1 MTMLRAVRDEEV
13 APQSVLTCTRLE
25 LALQTQALYA
35 AELMPGAPAI
45 GEPGRLQ
52 VLADFGDGDLA
63 LLDTATAFSVIAR
76 AGDGAHD
83 ELVVTTER
91 HIHVMR
97 SVPDARGWR
106 LVYVVLKIGRGTL
119 AETLNVIRRHIRRPG
134 RRTRK
139 PA

>member
-1 MTMLRAVRDEEV
+1 MLRAVGDEEA

-35 AELMPGAPAI
+35 AELMPGAD
-45 GEPGRLQ
+45 RLQ

-119 AETLNVIRRHIRRPG
+119 AETLNVIRRHVRRPG

>member
-1 MTMLRAVRDEEV
+1 MLRAVGDDEA
-13 APQSVLTCTRLE
+13 APQSMLTCTRLE

-35 AELMPGAPAI
+35 AELMPCSSASAD
-45 GEPGRLQ
+45 GEPDRLQ
-52 VLADFGDGDLA
+52 ILADFGDGDLA
-63 LLDTATAFSVIAR
+63 LLDTARAFSVIAR

-119 AETLNVIRRHIRRPG
+119 AETLNVIRRHVRRPG

>member
-1 MTMLRAVRDEEV
+1 MLRAVGDEEV

-25 LALQTQALYA
+25 LTLQTQALYV
-35 AELMPGAPAI
+35 AELMPDS

>member
-1 MTMLRAVRDEEV
+1 MLRAVGDEEA

-35 AELMPGAPAI
+35 AELMPGAN
-45 GEPGRLQ
+45 RLQ

-76 AGDGAHD
+76 A
-83 ELVVTTER
+83 V
-91 HIHVMR
+91 HVMR

-119 AETLNVIRRHIRRPG
+119 AETLNVIRRHVRRPG

>member
-1 MTMLRAVRDEEV
+1 MLRAVGDEEA

-35 AELMPGAPAI
+35 AELMPGAN
-45 GEPGRLQ
+45 RLQ

-119 AETLNVIRRHIRRPG
+119 AETLNVIRRHVRRPG

>member
-1 MTMLRAVRDEEV
+1 MLRAVGDDEA

-35 AELMPGAPAI
+35 AELMPGA
-45 GEPGRLQ
+45 GRLQ

-119 AETLNVIRRHIRRPG
+119 AETLNVIRRHVRRPG
-134 RRTRK
+134 RHARK

>member
-1 MTMLRAVRDEEV
+1 MLRAVGDDEA

-35 AELMPGAPAI
+35 AELMPGA
-45 GEPGRLQ
+45 GQLQ

-97 SVPDARGWR
+97 SVPDSRGWR
-106 LVYVVLKIGRGTL
+106 LVYIVLKIGRGNL
-119 AETLNVIRRHIRRPG
+119 AETLNVIRRHVRRPG
-134 RRTRK
+134 RHARK

>member
-1 MTMLRAVRDEEV
+1 MLRAVGDEEV

-35 AELMPGAPAI
+35 AELMPGTD
-45 GEPGRLQ
+45 RLH

-119 AETLNVIRRHIRRPG
+119 AEALSVIRRHIRRPG
-134 RRTRK
+134 RRPRK